1 MGRALFLERKEKK
14 TLRMI
19 REIVAAGRH
28 LARNCFVV
36 RCHRCGL
43 GLANERSHG

>member
-14 TLRMI
+14 LRMI

-28 LARNCFVV
+28 LAGNCFVV
-36 RCHRCGL
+36 RCHRCDL
-43 GLANERSHG
+43 GLANESSHG

>member
-14 TLRMI
+14 LRMI
-19 REIVAAGRH
+19 REIVATGRH
-28 LARNCFVV
+28 LAGNCFVV

-43 GLANERSHG
+43 GLANESSHG